1 MLYGLT
7 EAEINRVFWSIGKY
21 KQFRKDWCKACVK
34 VNKRSKNKEILKEI
48 KQKETE
54 KETI

>member
-7 EAEINRVFWSIGKY
+7 EAEINRVFRSIGKY

-34 VNKRSKNKEILKEI
+34 VNKQSKNKEILLKTEQKEI
-48 KQKETE
+48 
-54 KETI
+54 

>member
-34 VNKRSKNKEILKEI
+34 VNKQSKNKEILKEI
-48 KQKETE
+48 KQKE
-54 KETI
+54 I